1 MDRQGS
7 GSNRMLGALGMV
19 LGAAVAVLVPFVVLK
34 FGNGVAMGSFAAT
47 ILSLCG
53 VTSGP
58 IVAVASA
65 FFALVNSTQEWRV
78 TDFGH

>member
-7 GSNRMLGALGMV
+7 GSNRMIGALGMV

-34 FGNGVAMGSFAAT
+34 FGSGVDMGRFAAT

-53 VTSGP
+53 ITGGA
-58 IVAVASA
+58 IIAVASA
-65 FFALVNSTQEWRV
+65 FFALVIPKKE
-78 TDFGH
+78 GE

>member
-1 MDRQGS
+1 MDRNGS

-34 FGNGVAMGSFAAT
+34 YGDGVGMGSFAAT

-53 VTSGP
+53 ITGGA
-58 IVAVASA
+58 IIAVASA
-65 FFALVNSTQEWRV
+65 FFALVIPKREDER
-78 TDFGH
+78 

>member
-1 MDRQGS
+1 MDRNGS

-34 FGNGVAMGSFAAT
+34 FGDGVSMGSFAAT

-53 VTSGP
+53 ITGGT

-65 FFALVNSTQEWRV
+65 FFALVIPKSGGE
-78 TDFGH
+78 